1 VHERVSLTL
10 SSGRVSVSAGEA
22 PSIVDVTLSNRSQV
36 VDQFDIAVSGGQPD
50 WYDVTPNRVS
60 LFPGETTTVRLALHP
75 PRRED
80 VLAGKYEIVVRAIS
94 RDATELAS
102 IAGLE
107 MTIVPSGGFDLQLP
121 KARDEGRSGRYR
133 LHITSLSDAPLALT
147 LEPSD
152 PETALTFFFPAVRL
166 DLAPY
171 EERDIDFTLQPSKR
185 RLKGDPRH
193 YPFNIEATPQI
204 ADRARAAREAKKAQG
219 EFIYRPR
226 FQRWPW
232 QGLPA
237 LVNVVVPSI
246 AAVAALSAVLVA
258 SGAVGGKDTPPTP
271 EPPNIA
277 ATLTARDVAAS
288 STAAAVNAAAS
299 ATAAAANAAS
309 SATAVAVTATA
320 IATLSVTPT
329 PAPMLTGTPT
339 LAPTGTPT
347 RTATPRPIIG
357 IPIPSPIISP

>member
-1 VHERVSLTL
+1 MHERVSLSL
-10 SSGRVSVSAGEA
+10 STGRVSLSAGEA
-22 PSIVDVTLSNRSQV
+22 PSVVDVTLSNGSQV
-36 VDQFDIAVSGGQPD
+36 VDQFDITVSGGQAD

-60 LFPGETTTVRLALHP
+60 LFPGESTTVRLNLHP

-80 VLAGKYEIVVRAIS
+80 VFAGKYEIIVRATS
-94 RDATELAS
+94 RDATELTS

-133 LHITSLSDAPLALT
+133 LHVTSLSDAPLALT

-171 EERDIDFTLQPSKR
+171 EERDIDFTLQPNKR
-185 RLKGDPRH
+185 RLKGEPRP
-193 YPFNIEATPQI
+193 YPFTIEATPQI
-204 ADRARAAREAKKAQG
+204 ADRARAAREARKAQG

-237 LVNVVVPSI
+237 IVNFVVPSI

-258 SGAVGGKDTPPTP
+258 SGAVGGKDPVPTQ

-277 ATLTARDVAAS
+277 ATLTARDAANAA
-288 STAAAVNAAAS
+288 TAAAANTAAS

-309 SATAVAVTATA
+309 SATAAALTATA
-320 IATLSVTPT
+320 AATLSVTPT
-329 PAPMLTGTPT
+329 PTPRPSVTPT
-339 LAPTGTPT
+339 PVPPTATP
-347 RTATPRPIIG
+347 TPRPIIG
-357 IPIPSPIISP
+357 IPIPSPVISP

>member
-1 VHERVSLTL
+1 MHERVSLSL
-10 SSGRVSVSAGEA
+10 STGRVSLSAGEA
-22 PSIVDVTLSNRSQV
+22 PSIVDVILTNRSQV

-50 WYDVTPNRVS
+50 WYEVTPVRVS
-60 LFPGETTTVRLALHP
+60 LFPGESTTARLSLHP
-75 PRRED
+75 PRQED

-94 RDATELAS
+94 RDTAEMAS

-121 KARDEGRSGRYR
+121 KARDEGRSGKYR
-133 LHITSLSDAPLALT
+133 LHVSNLSDAPLALA

-152 PETALTFFFPAVRL
+152 PETALTFYFPAIRV

-171 EERDIDFTLQPSKR
+171 EERDIDFGLQPNR
-185 RLKGDPRH
+185 RPIKGDPRP
-193 YPFNIEATPQI
+193 YAFSIEATPQI
-204 ADRARAAREAKKAQG
+204 ADRARAAREARKAQG

-237 LVNVVVPSI
+237 LVNVVVPTI

-258 SGAVGGKDTPPTP
+258 SGAVGGKDRPVTP

-277 ATLTARDVAAS
+277 ATLTARDQA
-288 STAAAVNAAAS
+288 NA
-299 ATAAAANAAS
+299 ATAAAANAS
-309 SATAVAVTATA
+309 GSATAAAATA
-320 IATLSVTPT
+320 IATQSVTPMPT
-329 PAPMLTGTPT
+329 ATGTSTPT
-339 LAPTGTPT
+339 VAPTATAPATSTP
-347 RTATPRPIIG
+347 TPRPIVG
-357 IPIPSPIISP
+357 IPIPSPVIAP